1 MSHQPPDG
9 LCSVCNQHT
18 SKWCSRCQRA
28 WYCSEDHM
36 HKVCMIV
43 HSTALSE
50 SPIVQD
56 WPQHQ
61 KHCHPAESESII
73 TISPQ
78 AELAC
83 ISVDAVLFPVDED
96 RPKIITVQCRP
107 PQQPSRT
114 RVCPTPMLQTYF
126 DNPPNNM
133 VLTQGLNKIYLRYP
147 LQIFFST
154 TALSDASPENR
165 AISKITGDTTLK
177 QPFYGN
183 VVALKYDG
191 TRCSGY
197 MSIHKNEVDS
207 VSVPLSVYLLSL
219 E

>member
-1 MSHQPPDG
+1 MACALYVISILLSG
-9 LCSVCNQHT
+9 
-18 SKWCSRCQRA
+18 CSRCQRA

-36 HKVCMIV
+36 HKVV
-43 HSTALSE
+43 TYYT
-50 SPIVQD
+50 D

-61 KHCHPAESESII
+61 QHCHPAEPESMI

-78 AELAC
+78 AELKC
-83 ISVDAVLFPVDED
+83 ISVMRSCFLQTKT

-165 AISKITGDTTLK
+165 AISKITET
-177 QPFYGN
+177 P
-183 VVALKYDG
+183 
-191 TRCSGY
+191 R
-197 MSIHKNEVDS
+197 
-207 VSVPLSVYLLSL
+207 
-219 E
+219 